1 MDILF
6 SPGLVMLFFCL
17 PFLVLQTREMATLLF
32 VFLMF
37 FCVIYGLNP
46 RGAMGLFYDCGSSWS
61 FICFC
66 INLQPVLQR
75 PVK

>member
-6 SPGLVMLFFCL
+6 SPGLVMLFFCF

-37 FCVIYGLNP
+37 FV
-46 RGAMGLFYDCGSSWS
+46 S
-61 FICFC
+61 FM
-66 INLQPVLQR
+66 V
-75 PVK
+75 